1 MKINFLVVALGV
13 LCLSGANVFAADG
26 VAYSNYVEQLNLT
39 PEQLVQA
46 QKISQNEQALRKELL
61 ESVAQ
66 FRAQTKT
73 KAESIKENS
82 LKEFMEILTDEQKAK
97 FATLQNPNLTSVA
110 ENAAVEVE
118 KAVVEA
124 ENEEVAESGKE
135 ALETVETES
144 LAEKTAEV
152 VEEKVQEAKAVAEE
166 VADKAVEATETAKE
180 KMTEAV
186 DSINEVK
193 AEDSKELDI
202 IEDDPML
209 N

>member
-26 VAYSNYVEQLNLT
+26 AAYSNYVEQLNLT

-66 FRAQTKT
+66 FRMQVRT

-97 FATLQNPNLTSVA
+97 FATMQNPNLTSV
-110 ENAAVEVE
+110 AVEVE